1 MRSYTAKKEDDK
13 LRHQGLKT
21 GFSIFEIPKG
31 ETITQ
36 SALYNNLIFFIM
48 SGSVKIYFRKKEL
61 KTINE
66 LHMFY
71 LKKQED
77 YIFEIE
83 TDANILVFSFESV
96 LVQELA
102 MFQTICRFGIEQNSN
117 IQVLSI
123 VEPLYSFLQLISQY
137 LKKEI
142 YDYILF
148 ETKQK
153 ELFHIL
159 KTFYRKDEMAGF
171 FGMLTDATSVFK
183 AQIFNNYMK
192 VKTIN
197 ELASLLG
204 YGVTTFRVKFK
215 EQFGVSA
222 YRWIL
227 NQKSKQ
233 IIYNMTVEGD
243 GFAKIIDD
251 FDFSSYSHFNKF
263 CKSQYG
269 YTPGELRKR
278 LNIMD

>member
-1 MRSYTAKKEDDK
+1 
-13 LRHQGLKT
+13 
-21 GFSIFEIPKG
+21 
-31 ETITQ
+31 
-36 SALYNNLIFFIM
+36 M